1 MHWGIV
7 GSSRSWQ
14 AAAVDGKAGCFETL
28 VVTVHYVPNQQDD
41 YPLHRNINFD
51 LIASMESQQVPCY
64 AEYFLTSIGRYRPD
78 QQLGPGCLNNETTM
92 TPVYDY
98 PIGTAPRSF

>member
-1 MHWGIV
+1 
-7 GSSRSWQ
+7 
-14 AAAVDGKAGCFETL
+14 
-28 VVTVHYVPNQQDD
+28 
-41 YPLHRNINFD
+41 
-51 LIASMESQQVPCY
+51 MESQQVPCY